1 MMHTITHHSI
11 ETKDIRK
18 GEHYSV
24 YHHKLSQANLDSII
38 SNIQVIGLVQGQ
50 TAFLVAKEPGA
61 PSKLHY
67 VLQCEAQLE
76 NIPDSVRDM
85 YVHVLGD
92 VKQSYLRKIAKTLL
106 VLGTREVRTTNLEK
120 ASIYT
125 PLWPLNAQ

>member
-1 MMHTITHHSI
+1 MNNGMD
-11 ETKDIRK
+11 TKELRK
-18 GEHYSV
+18 GKHYSV
-24 YHHKLSQANLDSII
+24 HHRKLSQANIDSII
-38 SNIQVIGLVQGQ
+38 SIIQVIGLVQGQ

-67 VLQCEAQLE
+67 VLQCEDQIE

-125 PLWPLNAQ
+125 PLWPLIAL

>member
-1 MMHTITHHSI
+1 M
-11 ETKDIRK
+11 KK

-24 YHHKLSQANLDSII
+24 YHHKHSQANLDSII

-67 VLQCEAQLE
+67 VLQCEDQIE

-106 VLGTREVRTTNLEK
+106 VLGTR
-120 ASIYT
+120 
-125 PLWPLNAQ
+125 